1 MLTFYQ
7 YLKEVATSSLD
18 SPEGTK
24 SISDIGD
31 GYGQALNRD
40 WGNKPFTKK
49 DKRKKSLPAN
59 RKACY

>member
-24 SISDIGD
+24 SIGD
-31 GYGQALNRD
+31 GQALNYD
-40 WGNKPFTKK
+40 WSNKPPTKK

>member
-24 SISDIGD
+24 SIGDIGD
-31 GYGQALNRD
+31 GQALNYD

-49 DKRKKSLPAN
+49 DKRKKSLTVN